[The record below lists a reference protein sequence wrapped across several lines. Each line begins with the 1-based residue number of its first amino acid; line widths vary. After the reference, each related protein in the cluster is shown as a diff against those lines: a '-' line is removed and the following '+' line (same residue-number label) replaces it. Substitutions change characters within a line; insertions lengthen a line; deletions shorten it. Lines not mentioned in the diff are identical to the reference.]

1 MGKVLIKVNIKN
13 DSVLWGLEWHIKGQI
28 IAGRFGGV
36 PEGCVTNR
44 ILSRQASSEWTPVL
58 CDNRSSLLVQ

>member
-1 MGKVLIKVNIKN
+1 MGKMLIKVNIKN
-13 DSVLWGLEWHIKGQI
+13 GSGPWGLEWLFKGQI

-36 PEGCVTNR
+36 AEGCVMNR
-44 ILSRQASSEWTPVL
+44 ILSGQVSSEQTPVL